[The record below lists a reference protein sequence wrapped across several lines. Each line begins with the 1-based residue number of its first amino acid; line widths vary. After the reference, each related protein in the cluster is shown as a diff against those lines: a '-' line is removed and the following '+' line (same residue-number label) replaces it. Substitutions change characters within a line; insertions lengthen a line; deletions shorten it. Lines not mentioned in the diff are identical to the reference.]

1 MQYGVVRSLP
11 ELHSDATDFQTNCA
25 LVFGCDRGLDPGRRD
40 VPKAEAFSMGVGLF
54 FLVDEFEKWP
64 FTHQIAHFVRLS
76 RQNPLPRKIHQF
88 QRSVFLATDST
99 ICDMTSFIKPQYQQV
114 ADTLRERIEH
124 GDYLH
129 TEIPAV
135 RRLAMKMNVSHI
147 VARKAVES
155 LIKDGLLAQQAN
167 GRLMPR
173 TRLHES
179 SAAQLRIA
187 FLAPAFASGF
197 TTIVRIAV
205 EQVVAEFNG
214 LMRPVDYVHWN
225 DQVIEEVLESFDGV
239 VLLASTEPLPES
251 TLRHL
256 TNAAAKV
263 VTVDL
268 DLTVH
273 KIPCVSLFRATS
285 IQKLINHL
293 AGLGHKEVD
302 CFNTQPICQEIR
314 ARIESWR
321 SSLTTY
327 GLSGNL
333 INEPVK
339 TYDRPIVRAYTE
351 MGRLLDDGFKLSRAI
366 FFTNESAAKG
376 AMRALSER
384 GIRIGT
390 DISICAIGDL
400 SEARFLIPSLTSVEM
415 PDATLLLRPCL
426 RWMEKASAPWKG
438 PLMVEAPQI
447 FCFIGEST
455 GVPKSGKLSHRI

>member
-1 MQYGVVRSLP
+1 M
-11 ELHSDATDFQTNCA
+11 TN
-25 LVFGCDRGLDPGRRD
+25 LL
-40 VPKAEAFSMGVGLF
+40 
-54 FLVDEFEKWP
+54 
-64 FTHQIAHFVRLS
+64 
-76 RQNPLPRKIHQF
+76 
-88 QRSVFLATDST
+88 
-99 ICDMTSFIKPQYQQV
+99 KPQYQQV
-114 ADTLRERIEH
+114 ADTLRQRIEH

-129 TEIPAV
+129 NEIPAV
-135 RRLAMKMNVSHI
+135 RRLATKMNVSHI

-155 LIKDGLLAQQAN
+155 LIKDGLLVQQPN

-173 TRLHES
+173 TRAHES

-205 EQVVAEFNG
+205 EQVVAEVGG

-256 TNAAAKV
+256 ISAAAKV

-268 DLTVH
+268 DLTAH
-273 KIPCVSLFRATS
+273 EIPCVSLFRATS
-285 IQKLINHL
+285 IAKLIDHL
-293 AGLGHKEVD
+293 AQLGHTEID
-302 CFNTQPICQEIR
+302 CFNTQPVCQEIR
-314 ARIESWR
+314 ARIEAWR
-321 SSLTTY
+321 SGLTSR

-339 TYDRPIVRAYTE
+339 TYDRNIVRAYNE
-351 MGRLLDDGFKLSRAI
+351 MGRLLDEGFKLSRAV

-384 GIRIGT
+384 GIKIGT
-390 DISICAIGDL
+390 EISICAIGDL

-415 PDATLLLRPCL
+415 PEATSLLRPCL
-426 RWMEKASAPWKG
+426 KWMEKPSAKWKG
-438 PLMVEAPQI
+438 PLLLEAPEI
-447 FCFIGEST
+447 SCFIGEST
-455 GVPKSGKLSHRI
+455 GVPKPGKLSLRT